1 VYAEVL
7 ILTPVLLHQTC
18 QPGSF
23 HPKRHVRE
31 GKGERF
37 MGERRCNGSENPI
50 TYRVAK
56 AFGIAYG
63 EAEPER
69 GLEKLQALLGQ
80 AQSEEERQA
89 VLGYGEVLQMRMM
102 AGRGGRES

>member
-1 VYAEVL
+1 
-7 ILTPVLLHQTC
+7 
-18 QPGSF
+18 
-23 HPKRHVRE
+23 
-31 GKGERF
+31 
-37 MGERRCNGSENPI
+37 MDERRRNGSGNPVSDP
-50 TYRVAK
+50 VAK

-69 GLEKLQALLGQ
+69 GLEKLQALLGE